1 MPERFQTTW
10 NALTCGDNAGE
21 RLMTETG
28 PVLLSETHGHIVVL
42 TINRPERMNSLSPDL
57 SDALIEAFVE
67 AGADP
72 GVRAIVLTSV
82 GDRAFCAGADLK
94 ARAQEDAEGKPFQPL
109 LARVQRYVFEVV
121 YETIKPTIAA
131 LNGSAVAGGLE
142 LALACDMRVAAEH
155 ALFGLPEAK
164 RGKGAHFANVMLPRM
179 IPSGIAYEMLY
190 LGEYIN
196 AEDAR
201 RWGMVNR
208 VVPRGEALQEALRM
222 AEAICENAP
231 VSLRRMKETA
241 IRSNGLP
248 VPAALRLNEGISPY
262 SSEDRVEGI
271 RAFVEKRKPVWRGR

>member
-1 MPERFQTTW
+1 
-10 NALTCGDNAGE
+10 
-21 RLMTETG
+21 MTEAE
-28 PVLLSETHGHIVVL
+28 PILLAEMRGHILVL
-42 TINRPERMNSLSPDL
+42 TINRPERMNSLSPEL

-72 GVRAIVLTSV
+72 DVRAVVLTSV

-94 ARAQEDAEGKPFQPL
+94 ARAQEDKEGKPFQPL
-109 LARVQRYVFEVV
+109 LSRVQRYVFEVV

-131 LNGSAVAGGLE
+131 LNGPAVAGGLE
-142 LALACDMRVAAEH
+142 LALACDMRVATEH
-155 ALFGLPEAK
+155 TTLGLPEAK

-179 IPSGIAYEMLY
+179 IPSGIAFEMLY
-190 LGEYIN
+190 LGEYIT
-196 AEDAR
+196 AEEGQ
-201 RWGMVNR
+201 RWGLINR
-208 VVPRGEALQEALRM
+208 VVPRGEALNEALRM

-271 RAFVEKRKPVWRGR
+271 AAFVEKRKPAWRGR

>member
-1 MPERFQTTW
+1 M
-10 NALTCGDNAGE
+10 GE
-21 RLMTETG
+21 TLYPAAITQGEKRPMTETS
-28 PVLLSETHGHIVVL
+28 PILLSETRGHILIL
-42 TINRPERMNSLSPDL
+42 TINRPERMNSLSPEL
-57 SDALIEAFVE
+57 SDALIAAFVE

-72 GVRAIVLTSV
+72 DVRAIILTAM

-94 ARAQEDAEGKPFQPL
+94 ARAQEDAQGKPFQPL
-109 LARVQRYVFEVV
+109 LSRVQRYVFEVV
-121 YETIKPTIAA
+121 YETVKPTIAA

-142 LALACDMRVAAEH
+142 IALACDMRVAADH

-179 IPSGIAYEMLY
+179 IPSGIAFEMLY
-190 LGEYIN
+190 LGEYIDA
-196 AEDAR
+196 AEAR
-201 RWGMVNR
+201 RWGLVNR
-208 VVPRGEALQEALRM
+208 VVPRGEALAEALRL

>member
-1 MPERFQTTW
+1 
-10 NALTCGDNAGE
+10 
-21 RLMTETG
+21 MTDAE
-28 PVLLSETHGHIVVL
+28 PILLAEMRGHILVL
-42 TINRPERMNSLSPDL
+42 TINRPERMNALSPEL

-67 AGADP
+67 GGADP
-72 GVRAIVLTSV
+72 EVRAIVLTAV

-94 ARAQEDAEGKPFQPL
+94 ARAQEDADGKPFQPL
-109 LARVQRYVFEVV
+109 LSRVQRYVFEVV

-155 ALFGLPEAK
+155 ALLGLPEAK
-164 RGKGAHFANVMLPRM
+164 RGKGAHFANIMLPRM

-190 LGEYIN
+190 LGEYIDT
-196 AEDAR
+196 ADAR
-201 RWGMVNR
+201 RWGLVNR
-208 VVPRGEALQEALRM
+208 VVPRGEALNEAMRM
-222 AEAICENAP
+222 AEAICRNAP

-271 RAFVEKRKPVWRGR
+271 RAYIEKRQPIWRGR

>member
-1 MPERFQTTW
+1 
-10 NALTCGDNAGE
+10 
-21 RLMTETG
+21 MTD
-28 PVLLSETHGHIVVL
+28 PILLAEMRGYILVL
-42 TINRPERMNSLSPDL
+42 TINRSERMNSLSPEL
-57 SDALIEAFVE
+57 SDALIAAFVE

-72 GVRAIVLTSV
+72 DVRAIVLTSV

-94 ARAQEDAEGKPFQPL
+94 ARAKEDADGKPFQPL
-109 LARVQRYVFEVV
+109 LSRVQRYVFEVV
-121 YETIKPTIAA
+121 YETAKPTIAA

-155 ALFGLPEAK
+155 ALLGLPEAK

-179 IPSGIAYEMLY
+179 IPSGIAFEMLY
-190 LGEYIN
+190 LGEYIDT
-196 AEDAR
+196 AAAKH
-201 RWGMVNR
+201 WGLVNR
-208 VVPRGEALQEALRM
+208 VVPRGEALNEALRM

-241 IRSNGLP
+241 VRSNGMP

-271 RAFVEKRKPVWRGR
+271 KAFVEKRKPVWRGR

>member
-1 MPERFQTTW
+1 MT
-10 NALTCGDNAGE
+10 DAGAI
-21 RLMTETG
+21 
-28 PVLLSETHGHIVVL
+28 LLSETRGHILVL
-42 TINRPERMNSLSPDL
+42 TINRAERMNSLSPEL
-57 SDALIEAFVE
+57 SEALVEAFVE
-67 AGADP
+67 ASADP
-72 GVRAIVLTSV
+72 EVRAIVLTAV

-109 LARVQRYVFEVV
+109 LSRAQRYVYEVV

-155 ALFGLPEAK
+155 ALLGLPEAK

-190 LGEYIN
+190 LGEYLGM
-196 AEDAR
+196 EDAR
-201 RWGMVNR
+201 RWGLVNR
-208 VVPRGEALQEALRM
+208 VAPRGEALNEALRM

-262 SSEDRVEGI
+262 SSEDRVEGV
-271 RAFVEKRKPVWRGR
+271 RAYVEKRKPVWRGR